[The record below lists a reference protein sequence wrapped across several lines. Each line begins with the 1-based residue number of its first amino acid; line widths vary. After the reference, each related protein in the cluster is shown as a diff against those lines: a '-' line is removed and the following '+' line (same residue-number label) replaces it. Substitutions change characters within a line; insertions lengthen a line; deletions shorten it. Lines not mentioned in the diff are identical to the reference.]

1 METQRMIKLHKFE
14 YELYIIDFLK
24 SVLNILSEIVLCIN
38 GCLLILFLNFVCFV
52 FRRLHNDVF
61 SQI

>member
-14 YELYIIDFLK
+14 YELYIIDFFK

-38 GCLLILFLNFVCFV
+38 GCLLIFFLHHTKSLENPD
-52 FRRLHNDVF
+52 LHRIN
-61 SQI
+61 